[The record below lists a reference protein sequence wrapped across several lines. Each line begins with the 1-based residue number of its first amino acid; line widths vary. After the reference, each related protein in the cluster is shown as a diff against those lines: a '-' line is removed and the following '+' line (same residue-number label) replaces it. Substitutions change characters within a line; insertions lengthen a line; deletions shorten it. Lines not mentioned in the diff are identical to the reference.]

1 MVGSLNTYA
10 NATNPNTINLN
21 FSGQTGL
28 TTPYLT
34 THSSTFVSLSSGN
47 TITLSPNSP
56 TPQERRLS
64 IYLGK
69 VIHPNR
75 QIIQNVN
82 NVTDFD
88 ISPMSTIRDLFT
100 PIKLINTGV
109 IITSNGSNLSIN
121 QSSGNLWGYGIGWFT
136 DQLNPNMVL
145 IPSNILKTF
154 QYRTQTG
161 GTFSD
166 TTVIDNLYYDVGGVR
181 TIIPGNTGSQFG
193 RTNHRIYLFPTNVV
207 RIQYGQNFMKRLV
220 KLLIIFKPK
229 IL

>member
-1 MVGSLNTYA
+1 VYEFSGITKASNTTFNIALVNGWVALNTYA

-34 THSSTFVSLSSGN
+34 THSSTFVSLSN

-109 IITSNGSNLSIN
+109 IITSNGSNLSIIKVVVIF
-121 QSSGNLWGYGIGWFT
+121 GV
-136 DQLNPNMVL
+136 MV
-145 IPSNILKTF
+145 S
-154 QYRTQTG
+154 
-161 GTFSD
+161 
-166 TTVIDNLYYDVGGVR
+166 VG
-181 TIIPGNTGSQFG
+181 
-193 RTNHRIYLFPTNVV
+193 
-207 RIQYGQNFMKRLV
+207 
-220 KLLIIFKPK
+220 LLTS
-229 IL
+229 

>member
-1 MVGSLNTYA
+1 VYEFSGITKASNTTNIALVNGWVALNTYA

-121 QSSGNLWGYGIGWFT
+121 QSSGNLGV
-136 DQLNPNMVL
+136 MVL
-145 IPSNILKTF
+145 V
-154 QYRTQTG
+154 Y
-161 GTFSD
+161 
-166 TTVIDNLYYDVGGVR
+166 
-181 TIIPGNTGSQFG
+181 
-193 RTNHRIYLFPTNVV
+193 
-207 RIQYGQNFMKRLV
+207 
-220 KLLIIFKPK
+220 
-229 IL
+229 

>member
-1 MVGSLNTYA
+1 
-10 NATNPNTINLN
+10 
-21 FSGQTGL
+21 
-28 TTPYLT
+28 
-34 THSSTFVSLSSGN
+34 
-47 TITLSPNSP
+47 
-56 TPQERRLS
+56 
-64 IYLGK
+64 LGK

-145 IPSNILKTF
+145 IPSNILKRF
-154 QYRTQTG
+154 NIEHG
-161 GTFSD
+161 
-166 TTVIDNLYYDVGGVR
+166 
-181 TIIPGNTGSQFG
+181 
-193 RTNHRIYLFPTNVV
+193 
-207 RIQYGQNFMKRLV
+207 
-220 KLLIIFKPK
+220 
-229 IL
+229 

>member
-1 MVGSLNTYA
+1 VYEFSGITKASNTTFNIALVNGWVALNTYA

-34 THSSTFVSLSSGN
+34 THSSTFVSLLSN

-136 DQLNPNMVL
+136 DQLNL
-145 IPSNILKTF
+145 IWF
-154 QYRTQTG
+154 
-161 GTFSD
+161 
-166 TTVIDNLYYDVGGVR
+166 
-181 TIIPGNTGSQFG
+181 
-193 RTNHRIYLFPTNVV
+193 
-207 RIQYGQNFMKRLV
+207 
-220 KLLIIFKPK
+220 
-229 IL
+229 